1 MLSAQDRVDRGVS
14 ILTYSGAGIGFLA
27 YLVLGL
33 IPGLLYGGYA
43 GLFISGAMFGTPVE
57 PTLLVKA
64 ITFGGIVLGG
74 LASLFIFLVA
84 GAFLG
89 SVTALIARPFL
100 WIRARHIEAAERTAL
115 AAVSQERMEVPMH
128 CESTPL
134 EREARAAMS
143 EDFQVSA

>member
-1 MLSAQDRVDRGVS
+1 MLSAQDRVDRGVN
-14 ILTYSGAGIGFLA
+14 ILTFSGAGLGFLA
-27 YLVLGL
+27 YLVLGV

-43 GLFISGAMFGTPVE
+43 GLFMAGAMFGTPVE
-57 PTLLVKA
+57 STLVVKG
-64 ITFGGIVLGG
+64 ITFGGILLGG

-100 WIRARHIEAAERTAL
+100 WIHARHIEAAERAAL
-115 AAVSQERMEVPMH
+115 AAVSQEKMEVPIRS
-128 CESTPL
+128 ETTPL

-143 EDFQVSA
+143 EDFQVNA